1 MKKEKISF
9 DEIALLT
16 FLKFG
21 RLDGIDI
28 TILKNMISD
37 RFEVVIDDAT
47 DNYFVMNDGTIILD
61 GNYINN
67 ICNSINRGLVEKIRK
82 MNVYKYLSDMNN
94 SEFVLR
100 KIKLMGEGTVL
111 EPELN
116 ISFSVSQLK
125 LIQRLYTD
133 GYIIEYCHRDSD
145 YGDYDAIKLTKKG
158 DLYLYM
164 IDNRE
169 KIDKFFG
176 MLKELDC
183 NQDIFNEFLLSQDLE
198 NNVDEVLTVNNFID
212 FCYERG
218 INASFI
224 NDKNMLK
231 KVKTK

>member
-1 MKKEKISF
+1 MIKEKISF

-67 ICNSINRGLVEKIRK
+67 ICNNINRGLVEKIRK

-133 GYIIEYCHRDSD
+133 GYIMEYCHRDSD

-164 IDNRE
+164 IDNRKE
-169 KIDKFFG
+169 IDMFSNLLMQLG
-176 MLKELDC
+176 CDESLVPS
-183 NQDIFNEFLLSQDLE
+183 FLISQDLE
-198 NNVDEVLTVNNFID
+198 ENISKILTVNNFME
-212 FCYERG
+212 FCSEYG
-218 INASFI
+218 LNMFS
-224 NDKNMLK
+224 KNEEKGLR
-231 KVKTK
+231 KVKE

>member
-28 TILKNMISD
+28 TILKNMVSD

-61 GNYINN
+61 SNYINK
-67 ICNSINRGLVEKIRK
+67 ICNNINRGLIEKIRK
-82 MNVYKYLSDMNN
+82 MDVYKYLSDMDN
-94 SEFVLR
+94 SEFILR

-111 EPELN
+111 ESELDIN
-116 ISFSVSQLK
+116 FCVLQLK
-125 LIQRLYTD
+125 LIQHLYND
-133 GYIIEYCHRDSD
+133 GYIMEYCHKDKI

-164 IDNRE
+164 RTN
-169 KIDKFFG
+169 KKQIDKFSDLLMKLG
-176 MLKELDC
+176 CDESL
-183 NQDIFNEFLLSQDLE
+183 IPSFLIAQDLDE
-198 NNVDEVLTVNNFID
+198 NIDEILTVNNFMN
-212 FCYERG
+212 FCHEYGLNIFSKKEDTG
-218 INASFI
+218 
-224 NDKNMLK
+224 LK
-231 KVKTK
+231 KIKK